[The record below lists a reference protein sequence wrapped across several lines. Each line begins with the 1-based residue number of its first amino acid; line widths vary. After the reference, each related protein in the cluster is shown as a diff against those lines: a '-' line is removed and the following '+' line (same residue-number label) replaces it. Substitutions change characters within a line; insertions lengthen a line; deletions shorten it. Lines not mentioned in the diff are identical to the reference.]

1 MAHNK
6 LEGNVIGEIW
16 RGQEA
21 AKEIIYFKVS
31 NQVNW
36 FRIEYTGD
44 LMLVRA
50 NYMAEKLKLAA
61 SAGSGIEVGVDYD
74 ALAVS
79 AQPPNTN
86 VETFNLVKYIQIRA

>member
-21 AKEIIYFKVS
+21 AKELIYFRVS
-31 NQVNW
+31 NQPNW
-36 FRIEYTGD
+36 FRIEYESD
-44 LMLVRA
+44 LMLARA

-61 SAGSGIEVGVDYD
+61 ASGSGIEVGVDYD
-74 ALAVS
+74 ALTVS
-79 AQPPNTN
+79 PQPPNTV